1 MPIYVDHEAR
11 RRQIVAAA
19 IQAVAEDGPKGLSFR
34 AVAERMGGSTTVVS
48 HYFPSRQALVEG
60 IASSV
65 TWLPDE
71 LDRLQ
76 AGISDPVERLRIVL
90 DWLLPSSPQG
100 LQAER
105 ARLSLSGERD
115 AGMTTQQFFDV
126 WDRRVREILAERITG
141 LVPDDRVAP
150 TVDLL
155 RCLANGITL
164 STVEHTTEWTPQ
176 RQRAVMDDL
185 LRLLGILSP
194 VSATSDARTNG
205 SLAADAS

>member
-11 RRQIVAAA
+11 RREIVAAA
-19 IQAVAEDGPKGLSFR
+19 IQAIAEDGPKGLSFR

-71 LDRLQ
+71 LEELE
-76 AGISDPVERLRIVL
+76 AGVTDPVERLRIVL

-105 ARLSLSGERD
+105 ARLSLSGERE
-115 AGMTTQQFFDV
+115 AGMPTQHFFDV
-126 WDRRVREILAERITG
+126 WDCRVREILSERVTG
-141 LVPDDRVAP
+141 LVPDDQIKP

-164 STVEHTTEWTPQ
+164 STVEHTEDWPPE
-176 RQRAVMDDL
+176 RQRAVMDNL
-185 LRLLGILSP
+185 LRSLGIVAVAPSL
-194 VSATSDARTNG
+194 NG
-205 SLAADAS
+205 SGRLSDRA